1 MNDDLPTLGWPTIS
15 VGLSQLNQTVKQ
27 KGWLRGFKLFAAPV
41 NLRWIQVA
49 FSVVEIQKQI
59 SVFDV

>member
-1 MNDDLPTLGWPTIS
+1 MNDDLPTGLANDQ

-41 NLRWIQVA
+41 NPMDSGCAQRRRDT
-49 FSVVEIQKQI
+49 KQI